1 MNETMNHKLQYELQ
15 TDADST
21 LNVSVYDA
29 REDVTAEEAS
39 DAMDAM
45 IAENVFCDDD
55 GNLAVVA
62 TSCTMVT
69 TTNKRLF

>member
-1 MNETMNHKLQYELQ
+1 MDEMNHKLQFELQ
-15 TDADST
+15 TDAEST

-39 DAMDAM
+39 NAMDAM

-55 GNLAVVA
+55 GNPAVVA

-69 TTNKRLF
+69 TTTKRLY